1 MNPLAEIVAERVV
14 SDILQE
20 ASEELRG
27 RSSKTWAALLVAAI
41 AGIAIALFIMQRR
54 HPQPST
60 DPAEARLGA
69 DGHR

>member
-1 MNPLAEIVAERVV
+1 MLTERAV

-20 ASEELRG
+20 ASDEVLG
-27 RSSKTWAALLVAAI
+27 RSNKKWAALLVAAV

-54 HPQPST
+54 QPQSST

-69 DGHR
+69 DGRR